1 MTDKHNRTNKTQQN
15 VKQKQPKKKQKGKGV
30 GKGISNKRKNLLSES
45 SKEEEDAECL
55 FCTETFSKD
64 DRGEG
69 WIKCCVCQ
77 RWGHEACAGID
88 SDDSDKFTCLDW
100 CKITPGKRH
109 LEL

>member
-1 MTDKHNRTNKTQQN
+1 MVALLVGYDDIHITSTSSSGYTE
-15 VKQKQPKKKQKGKGV
+15 VGKGV
-30 GKGISNKRKNLLSES
+30 GKGISNKRKNIVSES
-45 SKEEEDAECL
+45 SEEEDLECL
-55 FCTETFSKD
+55 FSTETFSKD
-64 DRGEG
+64 DRGEE

-88 SDDSDKFTCLDW
+88 SDDSNKFTCLDW